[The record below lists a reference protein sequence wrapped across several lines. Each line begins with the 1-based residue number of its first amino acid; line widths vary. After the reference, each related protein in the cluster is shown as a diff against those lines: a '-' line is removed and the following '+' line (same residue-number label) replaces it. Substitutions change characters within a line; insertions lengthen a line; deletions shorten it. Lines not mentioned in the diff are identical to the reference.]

1 MGDGLLATGEEPM
14 TSKVLGIDL
23 RDAGRDGVYRVVPD
37 DPPTLID
44 DAARAGLL
52 LLRVDLAGCEDD
64 RDVRRRLAQAFALNA
79 DAARDWHT
87 LGRGL
92 MELGGVPVPGYVLLL
107 DHANDLRGRAREPY
121 TAMRETLIGAAKHWH
136 ARGLPFFVFMEFPDS
151 ETLDAAIDA

>member
-1 MGDGLLATGEEPM
+1 M

-52 LLRVDLAGCEDD
+52 LLRVDLAECADD
-64 RDVRRRLAQAFALNA
+64 HGVRRQLARAFELVVGAEQDWGTLA
-79 DAARDWHT
+79 DALCDLDRLPAA
-87 LGRGL
+87 
-92 MELGGVPVPGYVLLL
+92 GYVLLL
-107 DHANDLRGRAREPY
+107 DHANTLRSRAEAAYMP
-121 TAMRETLIGAAKHWH
+121 MREMLVAVAKHWH
-136 ARGLPFFVFMEFPDS
+136 ARGVPFFVFMEFPDN